1 MAKNKHTVYISE
13 EVFAEISRHA
23 DRLDRS
29 PSWMIIHALGL
40 ARPAIER
47 YESMNSTAVAERARE
62 LH

>member
-13 EVFAEISRHA
+13 EVFAEIARHA

-29 PSWMIIHALGL
+29 PSWMIIHAWGL